1 MYPVTRLQRKI
12 TRSKR
17 GLSLLSLLLTLCI
30 GGISSSHA
38 EKIALLV
45 GISDYMDRPLEGP
58 QHDVQ
63 ALKQVLVEK
72 WGFHDSNIKTLLNAE
87 ATHRNILNELNSL
100 QGRSKAGDHIVIYL
114 SGHGTS
120 ALDSDF
126 GLPLPYNS
134 GAFIPYDF
142 DPVKIKKITSDEQL
156 NQILIIGS
164 THLRPVLQALDRD
177 RDVTIIVDSCYSGNA
192 TRNFR
197 QEAGRLV
204 SKTRNYPLNLPVN
217 LIPKTSSLIP
227 KEEKYPYQR
236 VVSLTASSESEP
248 ANDIDSSML
257 AQNPSLS
264 FDQKPHGLFSSVLL
278 QILNEP
284 DSAGQASLTYGKLLQ
299 DIHNRI
305 SSYRQVPTQTP
316 QLQPYLQ
323 DDTNNLAS
331 RSLFGIA
338 PASEPQS
345 ASPAISDSDSRAKY
359 PALTVA
365 LLPETLNLKPHL
377 EQLGVVVVEDKAPA
391 DMVLSLP
398 AAEQWTLSNGNGD
411 LILSKSSLRQ
421 VLRRVEAE
429 AWLNQL
435 SQARTQSK
443 AFSANLLQFST
454 QPASKGNGFNEGE
467 LFQLSAKAS
476 QDLYFTIFSIDIFG
490 NVHLLYPLNQSEN
503 ISHPANQILTLPAND
518 HFKVV
523 APFGIDT
530 LVAATTS
537 SKLSGLSSMQALF
550 SEQGAPVSHAASQ
563 ALRQALQEANARFN
577 VIKIRTYPKP

>member
-1 MYPVTRLQRKI
+1 MYPFTRLRRKMTHSRHGI
-12 TRSKR
+12 
-17 GLSLLSLLLTLCI
+17 SLLGLLLTLCI
-30 GGISSSHA
+30 AGTNSSHA

-45 GISDYMDRPLEGP
+45 GISDYIDRPLEGP

-63 ALKQVLVEK
+63 ALRQVLVEK

-87 ATHRNILNELNSL
+87 ATHRNILNELNTL
-100 QGRSKAGDHIVIYL
+100 QNRSKTGDHIVIYL

-134 GAFIPYDF
+134 GAFVPYDF
-142 DPVKIKKITSDEQL
+142 DPVKIKKISSDEQL
-156 NQILIIGS
+156 NQMLIIGS

-177 RDVTIIVDSCYSGNA
+177 RDVTIIVDTCYSGNA
-192 TRNFR
+192 TRSIR
-197 QEAGRLV
+197 QETGRLG
-204 SKTRNYPLNLPVN
+204 SKTRNYPLNLPVS
-217 LIPKTSSLIP
+217 LIPKASTLIA

-278 QILNEP
+278 QILSEP
-284 DSAGQASLTYGKLLQ
+284 DSAAQGSLTYGKLLQ
-299 DIHNRI
+299 DIHSRI
-305 SSYRQVPTQTP
+305 ASYRQMPTQTP

-323 DDTNNLAS
+323 DDMNNLAS
-331 RSLFGIA
+331 HPLFGVAA
-338 PASEPQS
+338 PGEQQPGSQAAP
-345 ASPAISDSDSRAKY
+345 DSDNGAKH

-377 EQLGVVVVEDKAPA
+377 EQLGVAVVEDKTPA

-411 LILSKSSLRQ
+411 AILSKSGLRQ
-421 VLRRVEAE
+421 VLRRIEAE
-429 AWLNQL
+429 AWLSQL
-435 SQARTQSK
+435 SQARIQPK
-443 AFSANLLQFST
+443 AFSASLLQFAT
-454 QPASKGNGFNEGE
+454 LPASKGNGFNEGE

-503 ISHPANQILTLPAND
+503 IRHPANQLLTLPAND
-518 HFKVV
+518 QFKVV

-577 VIKIRTYPKP
+577 VIKVRTYPKP